1 MIMPEQSNTTKVLKG
16 VSAQTLITILIGV
29 IEIVAFS
36 IMSRLLSQ
44 QDFGYYAAVTAVSTI
59 FASFADAGIG
69 SAIVQRKV
77 LDQKYI
83 DNAFTLCLLFGLFGS
98 LLLVACSGPAARY
111 VADETM
117 QVPLMLVAITL
128 LTNTIASVNF
138 SIMHRKLQFLRMGI
152 IRISA
157 LIITTVVSIILAI
170 KGFGYYAIIAKVILY
185 SIITLVVSYFAA
197 HTKYHLSFD
206 LKAFKEIFGF
216 GGWLQASVFF
226 RKIADQVDRLMM
238 SSLFSVATLGM
249 YSRPKEFIT
258 SMTGRLT
265 DVFDSSLFPVLS
277 SIQDEKER
285 LVSSYKSALYYLNIA
300 GLMVTLVFMFN
311 SELIIRIFLGAE
323 WMNVNTLFIVL
334 SFSGIMMINGS
345 LGDIFLRSLAFTKQ
359 QFFLRILQAVVSIL
373 LIYLSARLGV
383 VAVAF
388 AYLLA
393 YGLVVFVKMW
403 FISRKINYRLR
414 NSLRVI
420 LMSYKVALFYL
431 PTYVLCMCIMPNT
444 ILWNIV
450 KALIFGMMTIIVF
463 LISPVCVG
471 QEYKDN
477 LYKTVVSFITSKI
490 SFLQVNKKN

>member
-1 MIMPEQSNTTKVLKG
+1 MAEQSNTSKVLKG
-16 VSAQTLITILIGV
+16 VSTQTLITILIGV

-59 FASFADAGIG
+59 FAAFSDAGIG
-69 SAIVQRKV
+69 SAIVQRKN

-117 QVPLMLVAITL
+117 QIPLMLVAITL
-128 LTNTIASVNF
+128 LTNTLASVNF

-157 LIITTVVSIILAI
+157 LIITTIASIILAI

-185 SIITLVVSYFAA
+185 SIITLVVSHLAA

-238 SSLFSVATLGM
+238 SSLFSVQTLGM
-249 YSRPKEFIT
+249 YSRPKEFIN

-265 DVFDSSLFPVLS
+265 DIFDSSLFPVLS
-277 SIQDEKER
+277 SIQDENDR

-323 WMNVNTLFIVL
+323 WMNVNALFIVL
-334 SFSGIMMINGS
+334 SLSGIMMINGS

-359 QFFLRILQAVVSIL
+359 QFFLRVIQAVVSIL
-373 LIYLSARLGV
+373 LILLAAKLGV
-383 VAVAF
+383 LAVAV

-393 YGLVVFVKMW
+393 YGIVVFLKMNFIAKRINYGLMNAIGDILSAFRVALYFIPVYALCMLFIPNTIGGNLLKLVVFCLV
-403 FISRKINYRLR
+403 S
-414 NSLRVI
+414 
-420 LMSYKVALFYL
+420 
-431 PTYVLCMCIMPNT
+431 
-444 ILWNIV
+444 
-450 KALIFGMMTIIVF
+450 IIVF
-463 LISPVCVG
+463 FVFPSMVGVKYKGEMYDKIISLI
-471 QEYKDN
+471 
-477 LYKTVVSFITSKI
+477 KTKVIKI
-490 SFLQVNKKN
+490 K